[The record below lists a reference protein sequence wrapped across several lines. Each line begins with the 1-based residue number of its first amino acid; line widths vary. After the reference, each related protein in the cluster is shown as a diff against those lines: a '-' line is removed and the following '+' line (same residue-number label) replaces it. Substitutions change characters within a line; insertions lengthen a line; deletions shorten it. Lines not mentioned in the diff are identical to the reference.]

1 VLISTCDFTA
11 ALDIK
16 PALTP
21 PVAATPP
28 ALPRSPR
35 QHLGPLQV
43 SPNVGVSFSGAVP
56 SGALSPLSPPPGH
69 YSGNNF
75 AAAAYPAAMQA
86 ARRSS
91 AISYAPHRS
100 SEVASPLKRPLS
112 GDANNGFAGGEE
124 SPAAAVSPVLARPV
138 YLVLGEEEML
148 CLMKLEM
155 SFENSNSSLPC
166 MSPET
171 AAIWNAVLTSYNFE
185 LLKNGFHFDWISE
198 AIEVSLRRNLIFMQV
213 PYGMRKNL
221 FLKCWDL

>member
-1 VLISTCDFTA
+1 
-11 ALDIK
+11 
-16 PALTP
+16 
-21 PVAATPP
+21 
-28 ALPRSPR
+28 
-35 QHLGPLQV
+35 
-43 SPNVGVSFSGAVP
+43 
-56 SGALSPLSPPPGH
+56 
-69 YSGNNF
+69 
-75 AAAAYPAAMQA
+75 MQA

-100 SEVASPLKRPLS
+100 SEVASPLKRPHS
-112 GDANNGFAGGEE
+112 GDANNGFVGGEE
-124 SPAAAVSPVLARPV
+124 SSPAAAVSPVLARPV

-148 CLMKLEM
+148 GLMKLEM

-213 PYGMRKNL
+213 RMRKDLL
-221 FLKCWDL
+221 FNMLGLDPKRKKSNWCIRLAPPRR

>member
-1 VLISTCDFTA
+1 
-11 ALDIK
+11 
-16 PALTP
+16 
-21 PVAATPP
+21 
-28 ALPRSPR
+28 
-35 QHLGPLQV
+35 
-43 SPNVGVSFSGAVP
+43 
-56 SGALSPLSPPPGH
+56 
-69 YSGNNF
+69 
-75 AAAAYPAAMQA
+75 MQA

-100 SEVASPLKRPLS
+100 SEVASPLKRPHS

-148 CLMKLEM
+148 GLMKLEM

-213 PYGMRKNL
+213 MDEEES
-221 FLKCWDL
+221 FV